1 MAEGGEGRAA
11 SPPPLLVGH
20 PQSTS
25 CSSIEKSPP
34 FTDPPPSLLLLR
46 DGRNRGPPSGHADL
60 ESPLEDGHGDGP
72 RRRRPDPDGGIAS
85 PNVAMPGDIHPF
97 SRLQISTNLN
107 PPPRNWLHSYPSGV
121 DHLQG
126 FGATPHYTGF
136 SSLRMAHHFVD
147 FLREVDVVADA
158 ENIKKLLKIPYSNA
172 PVSLVLHRV
181 GNSILIDEFD
191 IHGFLLRTSESEW
204 KWLKKF
210 FYDTVLTSVGE
221 KSRAL
226 VRRNIRSKALQ
237 EQNLVSKFL
246 YRSLQDGD
254 TRQSNLKAI
263 TFDPSILNVSQ
274 TESEDRSAGPL
285 GPTTPCQNALRL
297 LPEPTIDGLLPDPRS
312 SGHDFAR
319 NLVWNF
325 EDIRML
331 IGSDLPIFG
340 DADHPSVSLRLHNSK
355 KPINI
360 LTGLDYW
367 LDNLMCHIPEV
378 LMCFHLDG
386 IVQRYELVK
395 TEDLPNL
402 EGCSFSPKA
411 VRDVAKNILSFIQS
425 NAAREG
431 HTYWLFKGK
440 NDDFVKLYDLTSICE
455 EAENQSTTTE
465 DVKLKNPFRSAVAAL
480 LYRVARNM
488 VTRGNGHKEGSTIRQ
503 LLESCL
509 KLLDKEKHPELVTS
523 AHFMLSEIYL
533 PDDTDPFRPKFDET
547 EDKPKRNKPSSAKK
561 NNVSVIDIKSLTSP
575 NCAVGEDEYYE
586 PPPLPSETKER
597 CRSALNHV
605 VEGMGFLDELVQR
618 QNEMNGMKQREQE
631 MKERDN
637 PRMCRPNEA
646 IPMSFD
652 DPKTRRQRAQSESSI
667 HTMTHSSPKVDPS
680 MLWHIHLKSVLLK
693 KAFLVYITISE
704 LHFRTENYGSSLRCF
719 KRALNC
725 YKVVTL
731 TNRQVGASTD
741 SEKSFLLSFAFGLA
755 ADCYMAMVRNWNRI
769 VNYQEE
775 YNQSEDFDT
784 SIANEIENHV
794 EEPLRDWKI
803 KLPQD
808 MEDAIQKA
816 ISCLEHGI
824 SITDQKNT
832 HASKEVEEDLESMIS
847 RLANAQNEMGVF
859 YMHQANNLAGAKQED
874 SDNNDAAGDPVV
886 FIIERSLACLTK
898 GLQNFE
904 KIQDSLNCALL
915 HCNIGRA
922 FKVKAYLLERNGG
935 NSGDTNILPLYDQ
948 ALKHYEQSIGLVGHR
963 RKNPDFW
970 DSITWEYSGTL
981 YHIGSQLQTGSPRDT
996 MSRDEAEKRVLE
1008 CYKKALKSCDLTT
1021 DGPRQPLYQYRA
1033 LKIHVGLA
1041 QLYSTSS
1048 AALSKD
1054 LRHNPRFFQ
1063 LMELADGHYDCASQ
1077 LAISL
1082 GKHLS
1087 HFRIQ
1092 SERLCLYFVAFERLK
1107 KPRDIHT
1114 FVEKGL
1120 DLLVGCLPTVLAIES
1135 ATQNENEDVED
1146 GVEDSEV
1153 NFLHSFLI
1161 KKIQEFFLFVN
1172 QFIGSKKRKKESFP
1186 AMAAAKD
1193 LYSRTLRLPMQPNNE
1208 DPTGISGEK
1217 NMVSFSS
1224 LVDFLNR
1231 VSKEREVFKH
1241 GLL

>member
-1 MAEGGEGRAA
+1 MNAREEGKPPSSSSS
-11 SPPPLLVGH
+11 SPSYLLV
-20 PQSTS
+20 PSPSRSTDKEGS
-25 CSSIEKSPP
+25 
-34 FTDPPPSLLLLR
+34 DPPPSLLLLKG
-46 DGRNRGPPSGHADL
+46 GRNRGHSRGRIGREPDL
-60 ESPLEDGHGDGP
+60 GGEEIEPGLANHGAQKHD
-72 RRRRPDPDGGIAS
+72 S
-85 PNVAMPGDIHPF
+85 NPNVAMAGDIHPF

-210 FYDTVLTSVGE
+210 FYDTVLTSVGD
-221 KSRAL
+221 KNRAL

-254 TRQSNLKAI
+254 ARQSNLKAI
-263 TFDPSILNVSQ
+263 TFDPSILSQ
-274 TESEDRSAGPL
+274 TVSENQTEERPSQTKAG
-285 GPTTPCQNALRL
+285 QNAIRL

-340 DADHPSVSLRLHNSK
+340 DAEHPSVSLRLHNSK

-455 EAENQSTTTE
+455 EAEKQSSTSE

-509 KLLDKEKHPELVTS
+509 KLLDKDKHPELVTS

-533 PDDTDPFRPKFDET
+533 PDDTDPFRPKFNET
-547 EDKPKRNKPSSAKK
+547 EDKPKSSKPSSKTS
-561 NNVSVIDIKSLTSP
+561 NNVSVIDVKSLTSP

-597 CRSALNHV
+597 CKAALNHV

-618 QNEMNGMKQREQE
+618 QNEVDGKRKREQE

-637 PRMCRPNEA
+637 PRMCRPNEP
-646 IPMSFD
+646 IPMPFD

-667 HTMTHSSPKVDPS
+667 HTMTPSCPKVDPS

-731 TNRQVGASTD
+731 TNRQVGTSTD
-741 SEKSFLLSFAFGLA
+741 HEKSFLLSFAFGLA

-775 YNQSEDFDT
+775 YNQSEDFDR

-824 SITDQKNT
+824 SITDQKNVK
-832 HASKEVEEDLESMIS
+832 ASKEVQEDFESMIS

-859 YMHQANNLAGAKQED
+859 YMHQANNLGGAKLEGGDDGNNRAED
-874 SDNNDAAGDPVV
+874 DPVI
-886 FIIERSLACLTK
+886 FIIERSLAYLTK

-904 KIQDSLNCALL
+904 KIKDSLNCALL

-922 FKVKAYLLERNGG
+922 YKVKAYLLERNGG
-935 NSGDTNILPLYDQ
+935 NSGDTNILPLYDL
-948 ALKHYEQSIGLVGHR
+948 ALKHYEQSIALVGQR

-981 YHIGSQLQTGSPRDT
+981 YHIGSQLQTGSPRET
-996 MSRDEAEKRVLE
+996 MSRDEAEKRVLD

-1048 AALSKD
+1048 AALSND
-1054 LRHNPRFFQ
+1054 LRHNQRFFQ
-1063 LMELADGHYDCASQ
+1063 LMDLADGHYDCASQ
-1077 LAISL
+1077 LAVSL
-1082 GKHLS
+1082 GKHIS

-1107 KPRDIHT
+1107 KPRDLGM

-1120 DLLVGCLPTVLAIES
+1120 DLLVGCLPTIMAIES
-1135 ATQNENEDVED
+1135 ASQTENEDVED
-1146 GVEDSEV
+1146 GVDESEV
-1153 NFLHSFLI
+1153 NFLHSFLV

-1172 QFIGSKKRKKESFP
+1172 QFLGSKKKKKESHLI
-1186 AMAAAKD
+1186 AAAAKD
-1193 LYSRTLRLPMQPNNE
+1193 LYSKTLRLPVQQING
-1208 DPTGISGEK
+1208 DLTGNGHEK
-1217 NMVSFSS
+1217 CMVSFSS
-1224 LVDFLNR
+1224 LIDFLNC
-1231 VSKEREVFKH
+1231 VAKEREIFKH
-1241 GLL
+1241 SLL